1 MATFN
6 LTFRSSFFTGANRI
20 ILSIRSK
27 NIRGG
32 GLAPSSEILAGRRGA
47 IAPLGNLNGDV
58 IIMKHMKQK
67 NINAK
72 QRKWVVFSSSGL
84 INNVIRSVNNFPES
98 IYTSSGRREYV
109 EK

>member
-32 GLAPSSEILAGRRGA
+32 GLAPSSEILAGGRGA

-58 IIMKHMKQK
+58 IW
-67 NINAK
+67 NIWNK
-72 QRKWVVFSSSGL
+72 RILTQNKENG
-84 INNVIRSVNNFPES
+84 
-98 IYTSSGRREYV
+98 
-109 EK
+109 